1 MEQAVEPVGVIA
13 ASLVFGAVV
22 LKLVDFI
29 KYARNGDWNGVLT
42 LLTGWLAGLVAV
54 FVFVQTEWADEITI
68 GSETLDQLT
77 VWSKVVFAFAAS
89 SVAAVLYDFKKAVD
103 NTDTASTPK
112 MQGGSS
118 SRSASVGS
126 RRHCRRHQIT
136 EPSPRG
142 RVREGPTAAA
152 RCNPGCQRAP
162 QPYAGLR
169 AMSAAWA

>member
-1 MEQAVEPVGVIA
+1 MEQAVEPVGAIA
-13 ASLVFGAVV
+13 ASLVFGAVI

-29 KYARNGDWNGVLT
+29 KYARNADWNGVLT

-54 FVFVQTEWADEITI
+54 FVFLQTEWADEITI

-112 MQGGSS
+112 IQGGRLEQERK
-118 SRSASVGS
+118 SRVEAAL
-126 RRHCRRHQIT
+126 
-136 EPSPRG
+136 PKSPD
-142 RVREGPTAAA
+142 
-152 RCNPGCQRAP
+152 N
-162 QPYAGLR
+162 
-169 AMSAAWA
+169 